1 MMSLRKIFM
10 NRAKFMVVIKMKN
23 LAYILL
29 FFTQILFAQSAFQ
42 KGNDAYKKGN
52 YQEAVQLYESILKEK
67 KESAEVYFNLGNA
80 YYKLHKVAPAIYNYE
95 KALLLKPNDKD
106 VKVNLEFAQ
115 RMVIDDIKEVPQ
127 AGFSRILYG
136 WASTYHYDTWAWIT
150 VGCSFSILLFFIGYY
165 FAGTTLLKRGFFV
178 AMFVGLLFAVISV
191 LSAVFIKSEGG
202 KKHPAIVFS
211 EVASVKSEP
220 VDNAPDTFI
229 LHEGTKVYVIET
241 LDNWNKIHL
250 ADDSEGW
257 IESSNI
263 KELKAD

>member
-1 MMSLRKIFM
+1 
-10 NRAKFMVVIKMKN
+10 MKK

-42 KGNDAYKKGN
+42 KGNEAYKKGN
-52 YQEAVQLYESILKEK
+52 YEEAIQSYESILKER

-95 KALLLKPNDKD
+95 KALLLNPNDKD

-115 RMVIDDIKEVPQ
+115 KMVIDDIKEVPK

-136 WASTYHYDTWAWIT
+136 WASAYHYDAWAWIA
-150 VGCSFSILLFFIGYY
+150 VGCSFSFLLFFIGYY
-165 FAGTTLLKRGFFV
+165 FAGTTLFKRIFFV
-178 AMFVGLLFAVISV
+178 AMFVGLLLAVVSII
-191 LSAVFIKSEGG
+191 SAVFIRAEGG
-202 KKHPAIVFS
+202 RQRPAIIFS
-211 EVASVKSEP
+211 EVASVKGEPSEH
-220 VDNAPDTFI
+220 APDAFI
-229 LHEGTKVYVIET
+229 LHEGTKVYVIEAM
-241 LDNWNKIHL
+241 NSWSKIHL

-257 IESSNI
+257 IESRDI